1 MLPQTQKHQEA
12 CDIQALKTASLQPN
26 QQAPSLLTTTQGLLH
41 SHAADAPETAGQAAV
56 QDTEAQSQ
64 LEGSLHRTVPHDQQQ
79 QQLSVLETDVSTDN
93 AGVSWQSP
101 QQSVR
106 THILGLDQ
114 LSAAKQGRPEGLFG
128 IEPVQPGGDEEA
140 ALDAESVSTDI
151 EAESMQQS
159 IEVSQIASCTA

>member
-1 MLPQTQKHQEA
+1 M
-12 CDIQALKTASLQPN
+12 
-26 QQAPSLLTTTQGLLH
+26 
-41 SHAADAPETAGQAAV
+41 
-56 QDTEAQSQ
+56 
-64 LEGSLHRTVPHDQQQ
+64 
-79 QQLSVLETDVSTDN
+79 STDN

-106 THILGLDQ
+106 AHILGLDQ

-128 IEPVQPGGDEEA
+128 AEPVQPGRDEEA

-159 IEVSQIASCTA
+159 IEVNPVASCTA